1 MKRDPGWY
9 GPLLHQALLA
19 SSEQAFWRST
29 GSAGSAWDQRLRAS
43 TLRCLLLPSAA
54 SSLRLSFLSGATLAR
69 RNEDSQ
75 PHNLATSPQH
85 PAPSPQPSPP
95 APSHNQYT
103 VLRAL
108 ALTAGPCTFLSAG
121 PDTCGRVGRDK
132 HIAHPS
138 SRTARRAPEGSRG
151 THLSGGLLP
160 WVALMRL
167 PIVKIGSDRQRWRQQ
182 GPHTSLI
189 AEVGRQ
195 HGANTGQHS
204 SHIAMQHNSAKLPS
218 HTRTMVE
225 VFLARAFRPVFF
237 TVSLVLFGLKDTV
250 RGFVLNRESHKALWE
265 VERSGGIIGWC
276 RVERGERGHTP
287 DAPDAPGGRDDGRLP
302 AARSAGA
309 ASARHASDAD
319 AGGSGHAA
327 PAAGATDAD
336 ARHDA
341 TGPGGDARSASSCL

>member
-43 TLRCLLLPSAA
+43 TLRCLPLPSAA

-167 PIVKIGSDRQRWRQQ
+167 HIEKFGSDRQRWRQQ
-182 GPHTSLI
+182 GPHISLI

-250 RGFVLNRESHKALWE
+250 RGFVLNRESHKEHCGKL
-265 VERSGGIIGWC
+265 
-276 RVERGERGHTP
+276 RG
-287 DAPDAPGGRDDGRLP
+287 
-302 AARSAGA
+302 
-309 ASARHASDAD
+309 
-319 AGGSGHAA
+319 AGG
-327 PAAGATDAD
+327 
-336 ARHDA
+336 
-341 TGPGGDARSASSCL
+341 L